1 MNNILKDLWYGDVS
15 PCERCGVGDTKLNQL
30 IRDIEQM
37 RVALCGTLTPQQAEQ
52 LYRLRLRGKGGVA
65 VQRRCFYDSR
75 RRRKRK
81 RARHSC
87 QCDFGFR

>member
-52 LYRLRLRGKGGVA
+52 LEAFKA
-65 VQRRCFYDSR
+65 VLDQYAALLCEDAFV
-75 RRRKRK
+75 
-81 RARHSC
+81 C
-87 QCDFGFR
+87 GFRLGAQITVAAMENEK